1 MRFPRLPSFASLLV
15 LVLPPA
21 QARAQE
27 TLLEWS
33 GAAGDVALGSSL
45 TSCGDVDGDR
55 VRDVVAAEYGHGE
68 VRWYSG
74 ADGRLIRF
82 ATPRGQLFVHAVG
95 DVNRDGI
102 EDVVA
107 VQWGS
112 GRLAVLSGA
121 DASELYALTGNPYLG
136 ADVLGL
142 GDVDG
147 DGAADFAVTRPYVDA
162 SDPNNPGHVSVHSGG
177 DGSLL
182 YDLAGVNPYDGFGYS
197 VAPLGDLDGDGV
209 VDFAVGVPTLTQG
222 YVDLRSGATGAA
234 LGTLP
239 FTNRS
244 YTGFASHMVAITD
257 RDGDGWRDLVVRE
270 IPINAD
276 RDPYRLAL
284 LSSATGSELAHID
297 APVGWTAFG
306 HSLENGGDLDGD
318 GVEEILATI
327 FYDRLE
333 VYSGATNLLLYS
345 FETGDR
351 EVHLGGFGPAGDLDG
366 DGRGDVVRASFD
378 SRNPVGTITL
388 SSGNDLFLDA
398 TPRIAFARD
407 PVSRTLRTGVPGNL
421 SLLVLTEVNGSSTWR
436 PLGPLVP
443 FDATGTVDSS
453 FDTPAGL
460 AGYVLGFRGFAI
472 NARGRVGA
480 NGLERIEFR

>member
-1 MRFPRLPSFASLLV
+1 MSSARLPSFASLLFLV
-15 LVLPPA
+15 LLPPA
-21 QARAQE
+21 ARAQE

-33 GAAGDVALGSSL
+33 GAAGDIALGSSL

-112 GRLAVLSGA
+112 GRLPVLSGA

-136 ADVLGL
+136 PDVLGL

-147 DGAADFAVTRPYVDA
+147 DGAADYAVTRPYVDA
-162 SDPNNPGHVSVHSGG
+162 SDPNNPGHVSVHSGA

-197 VAPLGDLDGDGV
+197 IAPLGDLDGDGV
-209 VDFAVGVPTLTQG
+209 TDFAVGVPTTTQG

-244 YTGFASHMVAITD
+244 YTGFASKMVAITD

-270 IPINAD
+270 IPVNPD
-276 RDPYRLAL
+276 REPYRLAI
-284 LSSATGSELAHID
+284 LSSATGNELAHID
-297 APVGWTAFG
+297 APVGWTSFG
-306 HSLENGGDLDGD
+306 HALANGGDLDGD
-318 GVEEILATI
+318 GVEEILTTI

-333 VYSGATNLLLYS
+333 VWSGATNLLLYS
-345 FETGDR
+345 FEIADR
-351 EVHLGGFGPAGDLDG
+351 DVHVGAFGPAGDLDG
-366 DGRGDVVRASFD
+366 DGRGDFVRSTID
-378 SRNPVGTITL
+378 TRNPVGTITL
-388 SSGNDLFLDA
+388 SLGNDLFLDA
-398 TPRIAFARD
+398 TPTNAAAGDRVLR
-407 PVSRTLRTGVPGNL
+407 RLRTGVPGNL
-421 SLLVLTEVNGSSTWR
+421 SLLVLTEVNGAPIWR

-472 NARGRVGA
+472 NSRGRVGA
-480 NGLERIEFR
+480 SGLERIEFR

>member
-1 MRFPRLPSFASLLV
+1 MSSACLPTSVALLV
-15 LVLPPA
+15 LLLPPA
-21 QARAQE
+21 AARAQE

-33 GAAGDVALGSSL
+33 GATGDFTLGSSL
-45 TSCGDVDGDR
+45 TGCGDVDGDR
-55 VRDVVAAEYGHGE
+55 VRDVVAAEYAHGE

-82 ATPRGQLFVHAVG
+82 ATVRGQLFVHAVG

-112 GRLAVLSGA
+112 GRLPVLSGA
-121 DASELYALTGNPYLG
+121 DASELYALTGDPYLG

-162 SDPNNPGHVSVHSGG
+162 TDPNNPGHVSVHSGG

-182 YDLAGVNPYDGFGYS
+182 YDLAGVKPYDGFGYS
-197 VAPLGDLDGDGV
+197 VAPLGDRDGDGV
-209 VDFAVGVPTLTQG
+209 VDFAVGVPTTTQG

-244 YTGFASHMVAITD
+244 YTGFASHMVATTD

-270 IPINAD
+270 IPIDAD
-276 RDPYRLAL
+276 TDPYRLAI
-284 LSSATGSELAHID
+284 LSSATGSELAHVD

-306 HSLENGGDLDGD
+306 HSLANGGDLDGD
-318 GVEEILATI
+318 GVEDLLATI

-351 EVHLGGFGPAGDLDG
+351 DVHLGGFGPAGDLDG
-366 DGRGDVVRASFD
+366 DGRGDVVRASYD

-398 TPRIAFARD
+398 TPTVAFARD
-407 PVSRTLRTGVPGNL
+407 HVSRTLRTGVPGNL
-421 SLLVLTEVNGSSTWR
+421 SLLVLTEVNGSSIWR

-472 NARGRVGA
+472 NARGRVA
-480 NGLERIEFR
+480 ASGLERIEFR